1 MLDDDNTDVIF
12 NAGQVHLE
20 LNDENV
26 DQSPSHDVRSRAQS
40 RGSTFRRLSEG
51 ENDDFDEDNSSIDPK
66 IISDEE
72 LLHTYWKLVVSKN
85 DQVLNQVY

>member
-1 MLDDDNTDVIF
+1 MLDDDNSEVIF

-26 DQSPSHDVRSRAQS
+26 DQSPPSHDVRSRAQS
-40 RGSTFRRLSEG
+40 RGSSTFRRLSEG

-72 LLHTYWKLVVSKN
+72 LLHTYWKLVVSKRE
-85 DQVLNQVY
+85 QLQ